1 MRGSGDGFYLHL
13 IEVKVLFRLRLLQI
27 VIGWI
32 FMPMMIVLV
41 WLPSW
46 GWMDKREWS
55 CISDLSWVF
64 CSVLIA
70 LFMEVLLIV
79 HILQR
84 LLMVLLRM
92 VSVNCH
98 LFCWW
103 LLIYWCYDY
112 SAADF
117 VYEPCYYVLTIMTQ
131 PQLYRFGQSMVD
143 LPIGISVVSAC
154 GIVVRS
160 VRFIKSVGGIIESS
174 KLLSQSK
181 DCWLSFFLCCFNL

>member
-13 IEVKVLFRLRLLQI
+13 IEVKVLFRVKLLQI

-32 FMPMMIVLV
+32 FMPMIIVLV

-64 CSVLIA
+64 CSVLIV

-117 VYEPCYYVLTIMTQ
+117 VYEPCYFLLTIMTQ
-131 PQLYRFGQSMVD
+131 PECIEPYSLLNQEKSRLGESESD
-143 LPIGISVVSAC
+143 LDPVSEISAV
-154 GIVVRS
+154 
-160 VRFIKSVGGIIESS
+160 KSKTSR
-174 KLLSQSK
+174 
-181 DCWLSFFLCCFNL
+181 W